1 MSTLQRLPAALL
13 AVFAFLLV
21 GAGGARA
28 QVTITGGETAIN
40 GTYTT
45 LDAAITAING
55 VDDPTP
61 DNLAITVSISPG
73 SYTATVALI
82 NDDDDITIVS
92 SSTSGTVTLGNLNLN
107 AGNVSFGNGTNASTF
122 VLNALGLTGGTNAVV
137 AAQASVTIGSGASF
151 DSGVTL
157 TVNDG
162 GTLSLAA
169 NLTVNGTLDVDPDG
183 GDSGTTPAVVDLGG
197 NTLTVANGATLT
209 NDGLIQ
215 NGTVATASG
224 STATSSTF
232 NGNGTFP
239 NLTIGSNHTAAF
251 GATTPTVSG
260 SLTVTGV
267 LSGTGTVTLSG
278 ANTTHTVSGD
288 VDPSLQISA
297 SGVTINGNTGSSVA
311 SELGNV
317 TVNANANATIQ
328 NIKTIAGNVTVA
340 SQASLQA
347 SLGGSSPTI
356 TGNVTVNQNASLSLG
371 NATVNGNVTVNAG
384 PLQSS
389 SMLLTGNVTVNG
401 LFSVNDFATLDI
413 GTHTLTLGNNIT
425 VGSNAALAGTGTF
438 KLTGGTGHDFNG
450 KSIENLHV
458 AGTVTL
464 ANDVTVTNSLRVD
477 DEDSPTTVPGENLL
491 TISTGVVVTVSG
503 TVTLVDDFAAA
514 TGTLEVVGTTIQA
527 PFDAPGFTAVQL
539 PIVIIDAPG
548 GVMFTSSGP
557 DAGTFQVQGA
567 FTHTQGE
574 ISLGDNNL
582 ELQGNYTYQ
591 GGTYMAGNGHVIWNS
606 TGTFST
612 GGATVS
618 FPNLTVSQALTAGND
633 DSIEIR
639 NTLVANAA
647 ISVDGDSDDSGDV
660 IILDGASVTYGVNQ
674 ALGTDADDVVL
685 GSDLNVTYTGTATTN
700 VELPASVATLTA
712 QAALTVDQ
720 NVTVN
725 SKLTADGA
733 AISVSNGGATV
744 TLTVASGGTIER
756 ANNGSFSET
765 SDDKI
770 AVTDYHL
777 VYSDDVGT
785 AYVAGGEL
793 KTSANIL
800 SLTVKDTNT
809 GVAGTPTLDLPN
821 ANVTVGDL
829 ILDNGEVIIFTNTA
843 SPPVSRTLTIT
854 GNATVIGAAGNV
866 KTASATRGTMA
877 FAGSSAQT
885 FTVPSAG
892 MTFAS
897 GSPGPV
903 DLQVNN
909 AAGVMVSGGNLTIND
924 NDANTIILTKGLLQ
938 TGSTNWIAPA
948 FDSATDDAAL
958 VDVSSGKG
966 AIRGN
971 VRLPLEDAGSE
982 DTNAE
987 AYVLTFGALGTYDAD
1002 ADVAHLRPAVFTF
1015 QNDET
1020 LQASGVQHLFAGYFD
1035 GDPAGSNGFPLMDG
1049 SLVINRYPS
1058 FYWLVRSSGTL
1069 PSNVVYD
1076 LRFEAEGYSEFV
1088 AEDVNNTRLI
1098 RRFDGST
1105 ANPWALITGT
1115 AGYNNFNASPSNDH
1129 PVVRVGGVSGAVET
1143 TTQRFTFGLETNLV
1157 AEQPDAVELNAG
1169 MTANVTLTPDV
1180 FMGGSPFLTPPPSY
1194 TYVVSTSNADAA
1206 TATTSGDT
1214 LVVTAVAAGAATI
1227 TITATDRL
1235 GVSTSTTLDVTVN
1248 ADLVAQGT
1256 IANRGVNLNQTVQ
1269 VAPLGTYFTGGKT
1282 PYTFSAASNDTT
1294 VATVAVSND
1303 TLTVTGVGTGT
1314 AEVTVTAT
1322 DALGDTATQAFSV
1335 TVNTG
1340 LVAIDSLGTITLL
1353 VGEDST
1359 ATLSG
1364 LFAGGTPPITFAAAS
1379 SDEAV
1384 ATAAVSGDALTVTAV
1399 AAGMATITVTA
1410 TDSLGVQAGF
1420 SFEVAVGLSQGDVNG
1435 DASFDVA
1442 DVVLVLQAIVGQVTL
1457 TDVQQAAADFNG
1469 DGEVDVADVVL
1480 MLQAL
1485 AGGSG
1490 KTTAVRLSDV
1500 AGEAAWGEV
1509 TFENGVAIVP
1519 VALKAAQNV
1528 HGIELEIPVP
1538 QEVEFEAIQAS
1549 LPEGWMVAHHFDAEA
1564 RVLRVAMAGLQPAA
1578 DEVVRL
1584 HFRAQGDVKTV
1595 NGLQGTVRLNAKTTA
1610 ELAPVALVEVPEVYA
1625 LETSYPNPFRSH
1637 TNIKYQL
1644 PEEVH
1649 VRLVVYDIQGREVAR
1664 LVDSAQK
1671 PGYHTVIWDGRT
1683 DAGTPAASGLYLY
1696 RLEAG
1701 SFSAVRKMMLV
1712 R

>member
-28 QVTITGGETAIN
+28 QVTVSGGEGTIN

-45 LDAAITAING
+45 VDAAITAING
-55 VDDPTP
+55 VGS
-61 DNLAITVSISPG
+61 NGAQSIVVAINPG
-73 SYTATVALI
+73 SFTITQALTNKEDNITFVAE
-82 NDDDDITIVS
+82 
-92 SSTSGTVTLGNLNLN
+92 SGSVTLNSLNLN
-107 AGNVSFGNGTNASTF
+107 AGTVNFGDGTDASTF
-122 VLNALGLTGGTNAVV
+122 VLNSLGLTIESPSAMAVTV
-137 AAQASVTIGSGASF
+137 AAQASVTIGSGSIF
-151 DSGVTL
+151 SNGVTL

-169 NLTVNGTLDVDPDG
+169 NLTVNGTLAVDPDG

-232 NGNGTFP
+232 NGSGTFP

-297 SGVTINGNTGSSVA
+297 SGVTINGDTGSSVA

-317 TVNANANATIQ
+317 TVASNASATIQ
-328 NIKTIAGNVTVA
+328 SVKTIAGDVTVA

-371 NATVNGNVTVNAG
+371 NATVSGNVTVNAIS
-384 PLQSS
+384 LQPS

-401 LFSVNDFATLDI
+401 TFTVVDFATLDI
-413 GTHTLTLGNNIT
+413 GTHTLTLGDDIT
-425 VGSNAALAGTGTF
+425 VATNAAVAGTGTF
-438 KLTGGTGHDFNG
+438 KLTGSTAGHNFNG
-450 KSIENLHV
+450 KSIANLSV
-458 AGTVTL
+458 AAAATI
-464 ANDVTVTNSLRVD
+464 NSNVTVTGSLTVD
-477 DEDSPTTVPGENLL
+477 DGDTTSGEGLF
-491 TISTGVVVTVSG
+491 TIAGGNTVTASG
-503 TVTLVDDFAAA
+503 TVTLKDDFAAA
-514 TGTLEVVGTTIQA
+514 TGTLKVGGTMVQA
-527 PFDAPGFTAVQL
+527 PFDSNAGFTTVQL
-539 PIVIIDAPG
+539 PAVTIDAAA
-548 GVMFTSSGP
+548 GVMLTSSGP
-557 DAGTFQVQGA
+557 SSGTFQVQGT

-574 ISLGDNNL
+574 VSLGSNHL
-582 ELQGNYTYQ
+582 EFQGNYTYTAGSYVAN
-591 GGTYMAGNGHVIWNS
+591 GGNVIWNS
-606 TGTFST
+606 AGTFST
-612 GGATVS
+612 GGGTVS

-660 IILDGASVTYGVNQ
+660 IILDGASVTYGVDQ

-685 GSDLNVTYTGTATTN
+685 GSDLNVTYTGAATTN

-809 GVAGTPTLDLPN
+809 GVAGTPTLDLPD

-829 ILDNGEVIIFTNTA
+829 ILDNGEVYITTTSA
-843 SPPVSRTLTIT
+843 SRTLTVT
-854 GNATVIGAAGNV
+854 GNATVIGVGNVEAGAGNP
-866 KTASATRGTMA
+866 GTLA

-897 GSPGPV
+897 GSPDPV
-903 DLQVNN
+903 HLQVNN

-924 NDANTIILTKGLLQ
+924 NDVNTIILTKGLLQ

-948 FDSATDDAAL
+948 FDSATDAAL

-1076 LRFEAEGYSEFV
+1076 LRFEAEGYNEFV

-1269 VAPLGTYFTGGKT
+1269 VAPLGTYFTGGKA
-1282 PYTFSAASNDTT
+1282 PYAFSAASNDTT

-1340 LVAIDSLGTITLL
+1340 LVAVDSLGTITLI

-1364 LFAGGTPPITFAAAS
+1364 LFAGGTPPVTFAAAS

-1384 ATAAVSGDALTVTAV
+1384 ATAAVSGDTLTVTAV